1 MRNRVCQWTGQYI
14 SSDRVTNCISCRRV
28 TLSASREKHLITLV
42 QQGGLQKVISTAEM
56 RGRQRHRRHKHHT
69 HGKTKLA
76 GTSRIKGASR
86 YLLSMVLFRIFGRLS
101 RGASRSSLRKRKSFS
116 CRSSASALCTA
127 AAAESTSLV
136 HNNHVSEAIETPST
150 KVTSL

>member
-1 MRNRVCQWTGQYI
+1 MRNGVCQWTGQKI

-28 TLSASREKHLITLV
+28 TISASKGKHLNTLV
-42 QQGGLQKVISTAEM
+42 QGGLQQVISTAEM
-56 RGRQRHRRHKHHT
+56 RGRQKHRRHKHHI
-69 HGKTKLA
+69 HGKKELA

-136 HNNHVSEAIETPST
+136 HNNHVSEAIETPSSN
-150 KVTSL
+150 VTSL